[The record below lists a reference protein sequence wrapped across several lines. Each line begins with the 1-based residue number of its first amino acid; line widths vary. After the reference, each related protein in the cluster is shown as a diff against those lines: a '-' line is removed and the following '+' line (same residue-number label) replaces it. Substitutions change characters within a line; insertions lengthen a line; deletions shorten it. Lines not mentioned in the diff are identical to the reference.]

1 MTNRMQQL
9 LRAAKL
15 ILLQDDQETELDKL
29 VAMSMQAGYEMGK
42 LDAKRNN
49 AD

>member
-15 ILLQDDQETELDKL
+15 ILLQDDQETEL
-29 VAMSMQAGYEMGK
+29 GK